1 MTTCYWLGHYERFS
15 ANTSESITDESI
27 RRIMQ
32 DKHDA
37 CFAIEKDIVAIQD
50 EEYETVEDRSI
61 EGMGYR
67 YIVRSR
73 DVQER
78 LVTLGIANP
87 ISMALILLP
96 YRRNSNLQ
104 TIRNALHTESC
115 APSSLSQ

>member
-1 MTTCYWLGHYERFS
+1 MTR
-15 ANTSESITDESI
+15 ASI
-27 RRIMQ
+27 
-32 DKHDA
+32 K
-37 CFAIEKDIVAIQD
+37 KDIVPIQD
-50 EEYETVEDRSI
+50 EEHETIEDRSI
-61 EGMGYR
+61 GGMG

-73 DVQER
+73 DVPGR